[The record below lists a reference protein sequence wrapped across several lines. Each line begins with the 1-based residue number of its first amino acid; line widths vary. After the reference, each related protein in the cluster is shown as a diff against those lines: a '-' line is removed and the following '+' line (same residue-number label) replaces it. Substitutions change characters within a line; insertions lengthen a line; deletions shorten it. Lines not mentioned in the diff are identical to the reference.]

1 MPVIPAVAANI
12 NRRIAISEITR
23 VERAG
28 DMAQVVEHLPS
39 SLKPRVQIS
48 VPKNKNKHKRNRARL
63 KV

>member
-28 DMAQVVEHLPS
+28 DMAQVVEDLPDEHEAS
-39 SLKPRVQIS
+39 SSNLS
-48 VPKNKNKHKRNRARL
+48 T
-63 KV
+63 